1 MWRVMFVKLGEV
13 MHFFLLEKKKP
24 LNLICLVEQYLDRM
38 QVSLPSQY

>member
-1 MWRVMFVKLGEV
+1 MFVKLGEV
-13 MHFFLLEKKKP
+13 MHFFLLEKKKKP

>member
-1 MWRVMFVKLGEV
+1 MFVKLGEV
-13 MHFFLLEKKKP
+13 MHFFIREKKP